1 MKQKLIAVAVA
12 GIFAAPAVA
21 LAQSSSVQIY
31 GTLNAEYGF
40 AKGVNKAA
48 GKTNTFDGLNSGA
61 SNFGFKGEE
70 KLGGGMS
77 AFFQCESDLKFLKGD
92 LDETSGTLCDRNSAV
107 GLKGGFGSAFI
118 GTWDSPTKQLVA
130 GTRMLGETGW
140 HGVQG
145 MLISNGGAFIGS
157 FSTRNTN
164 TLNYSSPKFGGFS
177 FNAQT
182 TSTKAAATVT
192 TAGLKGRANS
202 MSLNYAA
209 GPMALGLAYTKQDDN
224 AKRIDVTG
232 GSDQVLVLGGT
243 YTLGAAKIGLTYV
256 DGKADQSTTGELK
269 RSSWNIAGEYNFGGP
284 HSMFAGYTRAGDTK
298 ASGTAVGTAATGS
311 DTGAFEYQIGY
322 RHTLSKRT
330 MVGISYIYADN
341 DDRATG
347 YSVGTNHATG
357 LVAGSSSSVIA
368 TQLKHTF

>member
-40 AKGVNKAA
+40 AKGVTQAA
-48 GKTNTFDGLNSGA
+48 GTTNGFDGLNSGA

-92 LDETSGTLCDRNSAV
+92 LADTSGTLCDRNSAV
-107 GLKGGFGSAFI
+107 GLKGGFGSAYI
-118 GTWDSPTKQLVA
+118 GSWDSPMKRLVA
-130 GTRMLGETGW
+130 TTRILGETGW

-164 TLNYSSPKFGGFS
+164 TLNYDSPKFGGFS
-177 FNAQT
+177 FSAQT

-192 TAGLKGRANS
+192 TAGLKGRASS

-209 GPMALGLAYTKQDDN
+209 GPMTVGLAYTKQDDN
-224 AKRIDVTG
+224 AKRTAVTG
-232 GSDQVLVLGGT
+232 GSDTAVVLGGT
-243 YTLGAAKIGLTYV
+243 YTVGNAKIGLTYV

-269 RSSWNIAGEYNFGGP
+269 RASWNLAGEYNLPGP
-284 HSMFAGYTRAGDTK
+284 HSLFAGYTRAGDTK
-298 ASGTAVGTAATGS
+298 ASGTAVGTAATGA
-311 DTGAFEYQIGY
+311 DTGAKEYQIGY
-322 RHTLSKRT
+322 RNTLSKRT
-330 MVGISYIYADN
+330 MVGISWIYADN
-341 DDRATG
+341 DRNATG

-357 LVAGSSSSVIA
+357 LVAGSSSRVIA
-368 TQLKHTF
+368 TQIKHTF